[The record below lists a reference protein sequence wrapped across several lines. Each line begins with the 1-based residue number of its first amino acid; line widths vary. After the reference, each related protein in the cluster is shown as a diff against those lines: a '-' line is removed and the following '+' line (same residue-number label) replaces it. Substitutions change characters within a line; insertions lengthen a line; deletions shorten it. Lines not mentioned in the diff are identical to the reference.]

1 MWKIS
6 QRLSHEQVEL
16 IDDEVVL
23 DHLQRERGRFKAVA
37 TSGKEVRVFL
47 DRGHP
52 LLIGDVLRSHCG
64 KNIAIIGAQEPVATA
79 STDDW
84 QQFSK
89 ACYHLGNRHTKLQ
102 IGKLWLRITPDHV
115 LEELVQ
121 KFGLSI
127 RHENAVFEPEP
138 GAYVRRAANHSH
150 ENSPHQ
156 GNGHQDNGHQESDH
170 QEGTHGHH
178 HY

>member
-1 MWKIS
+1 MWKIH
-6 QRLSHEQVEL
+6 QRLSHEQAEL
-16 IDDEVVL
+16 IHDEVVL
-23 DHLQRERGRFKAVA
+23 DHLQRERGRFKTVA

-47 DRGHP
+47 ERGQP

-64 KNIAIIGAQEPVATA
+64 KNIAVIGALESVATA
-79 STDDW
+79 STDNW

-102 IGKLWLRITPDHV
+102 VGECWLRITPDHV

-127 RHENAVFEPEP
+127 RHEKAVFEPEP
-138 GAYVRRAANHSH
+138 GAYVRRAANHSQH
-150 ENSPHQ
+150 ERV
-156 GNGHQDNGHQESDH
+156 
-170 QEGTHGHH
+170 HGHH
-178 HY
+178 HH